1 MIEEPKEEESIHYE
15 RGSRSTAR
23 NTQVEDSSDE
33 VAEEISNVSR
43 SEKNLLEPL
52 YPNVSSYINELLS
65 IRDLFTQDANQAGE
79 ETASFHINNLLCQA
93 GELTQLMDGV

>member
-15 RGSRSTAR
+15 RGSRSNA
-23 NTQVEDSSDE
+23 QVKGSSDE
-33 VAEEISNVSR
+33 VAGEISNVSHN
-43 SEKNLLEPL
+43 EKNLLEPL